1 MFTTQ
6 PTKANTRM
14 VFCMKI
20 NSLLLMCLLVMNISY
35 AQSTASYGLYP
46 LIEEIPNPMAI
57 KSDQEGR
64 LWITRKTG
72 ELVITSRLDLYQAE
86 QALTQQTIDLDLAD
100 LYVAGQGGLIDVLLL
115 DSSDAETKQLMVSYA
130 KGNEAANAT
139 AVSLLELSWNKAENS
154 WQLNDSRVV
163 FINAPTKSSPVHYGG
178 RLVQLGDGT
187 ILLTTGDGFDWREAA
202 QDTSSGLGK
211 VMRFNV
217 DGSPASDNP
226 FIDSTHPIKRYVYS
240 FGHRN
245 PQGLVI
251 GQGGQIWEHE
261 HGPAGGDEINLITA
275 GTNYG
280 WPVVTQGKDYSG
292 ALITPF
298 DTYPEMQLPQV
309 NWTPSIAPSGMY
321 FYEHTLFSEFT
332 NTLLVTSLVAKTIHV
347 TSLNDLSNVDTVDLD
362 TQVFRIQQ
370 NDVIQLEVPRLRDIT
385 ALPTGEIFV
394 ISDGDNGEVLQ
405 LKKLRLQQ

>member
-1 MFTTQ
+1 MLTTQ
-6 PTKANTRM
+6 PTTAITRIIYY
-14 VFCMKI
+14 MKMCCAV
-20 NSLLLMCLLVMNISY
+20 LMCLIFVNISY

-46 LIEEIPNPMAI
+46 LIEGIPNPMAL
-57 KSDQEGR
+57 KSDNEGR

-72 ELVITSRLDLYQAE
+72 ELVITASLDLYQSE
-86 QALTQQTIDLDLAD
+86 QALTQQTIDLGLAD
-100 LYVAGQGGLIDVLLL
+100 LYVAGQGGLLDVLLL
-115 DSSDAETKQLMVSYA
+115 DTSDANVKQILVSYA
-130 KGNEAANAT
+130 KGSESANAT
-139 AVSLLELSWNKAENS
+139 AVSLLGLAWNKAENG

-178 RLVQLGDGT
+178 RLAQLTDGT

-202 QDTSSGLGK
+202 QDPQSGLGK
-211 VMRFNV
+211 VLRFNV
-217 DGSPASDNP
+217 DGSPANDNP
-226 FIDSTHPIKRYVYS
+226 FITSDDPIERYVYS

-251 GQGGQIWEHE
+251 GRDGQIWEHE

-298 DTYPEMQLPQV
+298 DAYPDMQLPQI

-321 FYEHTLFSEFT
+321 FYDHGLFSEFT

-347 TSLNDLSNVDTVDLD
+347 TSLNNPSNIDTIDLE
-362 TQVFRIQQ
+362 TQVIRIQQ
-370 NDVIQLEVPRLRDIT
+370 NDVLQLDVPRLRDIT

-394 ISDGDNGEVLQ
+394 LSDGVDGMVLQ
-405 LKKLRLQQ
+405 LKKL